1 MALLI
6 DNTIYTISFAC
17 LPHLFEDMRLASK
30 SKIGLV
36 MAMFGIGSIV
46 TSTLAG
52 IISDRW
58 RSRKLPLVIGSV
70 GYVASGLILGLSH
83 KLWHVLLYR
92 LLNGMA
98 SGLVYPITTA
108 SAADVR
114 PKKLLGLQMSLLN
127 MFNNA
132 GYMIG
137 KSCHLPCGLYAYS
150 AERPHLGPA
159 DLAVVVTGGVLAVVM
174 AFVIK
179 EPLEIHSALLSS
191 AAPEELDESCEI
203 IEQKDS
209 CSDITI
215 AAAPGLDSRHA
226 LPEAAAQGMP
236 LWRLVIQWQVLSASI
251 IALSLGVLT
260 GSLDNVLAMDSK
272 DRFGISASKTG
283 LLYTINGGT
292 AILLS
297 MPVGSAV
304 DWIIGRYGEAAR
316 ASIVSAGLFLAGG
329 AVLTM
334 GLSTSFGTTVGVEAW
349 LSAALLL

>member
-1 MALLI
+1 MAADKKWRWSGSFSRMRATPAAVMAGACVAQLI

-137 KSCHLPCGLYAYS
+137 
-150 AERPHLGPA
+150 
-159 DLAVVVTGGVLAVVM
+159 
-174 AFVIK
+174 
-179 EPLEIHSALLSS
+179 
-191 AAPEELDESCEI
+191 
-203 IEQKDS
+203 
-209 CSDITI
+209 
-215 AAAPGLDSRHA
+215 
-226 LPEAAAQGMP
+226 
-236 LWRLVIQWQVLSASI
+236 
-251 IALSLGVLT
+251 
-260 GSLDNVLAMDSK
+260 
-272 DRFGISASKTG
+272 
-283 LLYTINGGT
+283 
-292 AILLS
+292 
-297 MPVGSAV
+297 
-304 DWIIGRYGEAAR
+304 
-316 ASIVSAGLFLAGG
+316 
-329 AVLTM
+329 
-334 GLSTSFGTTVGVEAW
+334 
-349 LSAALLL
+349 